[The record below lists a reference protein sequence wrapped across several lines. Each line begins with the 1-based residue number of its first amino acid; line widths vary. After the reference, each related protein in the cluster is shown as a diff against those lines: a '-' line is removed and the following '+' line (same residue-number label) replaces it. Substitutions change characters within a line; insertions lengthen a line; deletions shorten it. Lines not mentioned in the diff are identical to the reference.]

1 MSDLNEEAKKIEKEE
16 GVKFE
21 MLEKEKQSLK
31 VPKKEGSEEQKE
43 SLHSQMSK
51 KVGPTDCILIIIL
64 T

>member
-31 VPKKEGSEEQKE
+31 VPKKEGSE

-51 KVGPTDCILIIIL
+51 KVGPTDCILIIIII
-64 T
+64 

>member
-31 VPKKEGSEEQKE
+31 VPKKEGSEA
-43 SLHSQMSK
+43 LHTQMTK
-51 KVGPTDCILIIIL
+51 KVRPTDCRIIKILISI
-64 T
+64 